1 MSRKLLRPAVAA
13 VAAVADCCHE
23 ALAPTRNFP
32 GEQLLVLAFH

>member
-1 MSRKLLRPAVAA
+1 MSRKLLRPA